1 MYKSILYELLDALRR
16 LELELWE
23 IDIPEGIAEKMV
35 AEKQN
40 DISDVIGEIEDK
52 YRTKAD
58 EVDDETENS

>member
-16 LELELWE
+16 LEMELWE
-23 IDIPEGIAEKMV
+23 IDIPDGITEKMV

>member
-16 LELELWE
+16 LEVELW
-23 IDIPEGIAEKMV
+23 DTNIPEGIAEKMV

-40 DISDVIGEIEDK
+40 DISDVIGEIEER

-58 EVDDETENS
+58 EVDDETEND